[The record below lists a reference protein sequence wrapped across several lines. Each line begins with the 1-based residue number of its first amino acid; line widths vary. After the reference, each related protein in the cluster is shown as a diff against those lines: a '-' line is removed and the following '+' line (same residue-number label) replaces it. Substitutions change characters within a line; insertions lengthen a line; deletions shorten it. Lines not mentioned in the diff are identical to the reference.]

1 MATPSAEYIL
11 AFAVIFEGLES
22 ITPLMA
28 KLQKWHEE
36 VCEGQQMIDSVVEE
50 QKNYRDD
57 VNN

>member
-36 VCEGQQMIDSVVEE
+36 VCEG
-50 QKNYRDD
+50 
-57 VNN
+57 